1 MQQMLK
7 HHPRWAACVA
17 SQGSVWGRWL
27 VGDPPMQRQNTKKSN
42 RHAGASA
49 GEAVVHKPH
58 PSIDQFLVGVFL
70 HLFAIKTKK
79 QTNKQTKNRKKEEKK
94 HRDISSGGRK
104 VSSAQVKI
112 LLQARPDPSKES
124 SRGRSA
130 VDFAKEADVF
140 GSHQPV
146 LAAPW
151 FHIYRFFCFL
161 YIDSKNGELFAGLD
175 GSMVSFGGILLRL
188 V

>member
-1 MQQMLK
+1 MLHHK
-7 HHPRWAACVA
+7 GPFEVGGLLVIPQCNVKTRRNQTVMLVHPRAKLWCINHTRALTSFWWVCFCICLPLK
-17 SQGSVWGRWL
+17 QK
-27 VGDPPMQRQNTKKSN
+27 N
-42 RHAGASA
+42 
-49 GEAVVHKPH
+49 
-58 PSIDQFLVGVFL
+58 
-70 HLFAIKTKK
+70 K
-79 QTNKQTKNRKKEEKK
+79 QTNKQKIGKKKEEKK

-112 LLQARPDPSKES
+112 LLQSRADPSKES

-146 LAAPW
+146 LAAPC
-151 FHIYRFFCFL
+151 FDIYRFFCFL
-161 YIDSKNGELFAGLD
+161 HIDSKNGELFAGLD